1 LSRRFDRARSIA
13 LDVSPLRD
21 SVPYRALWLGQVISL
36 MGSNMRLVAVA
47 VQVFEIT
54 GSTVAVGVVGLVEV
68 VPLIVFSIVG
78 GAITDRTDRRAL
90 IFRTQLG
97 LMVTSL
103 VLAYISFGSDPSVLW
118 IYALTAIA
126 SALNAIDR
134 PARAAMTPNLV
145 APDKLAAA
153 MALRQVVFQT
163 TLILGPALGGVM
175 IASLGGAV
183 EWVYLFDGLSF
194 IAAIVALKW
203 VPSSVPRFDPDQSHL
218 QSVREGMGYVLRNP
232 LALSI
237 FGIDLIAMIFGMP
250 RAVFPEL
257 AKESF
262 GMGAEGVGL
271 LFAAPSLGALVA
283 ALTTG
288 WVSSVRRQGVAVLW
302 AVAAWGAAITLA
314 GISVFSLVLTLVFLA
329 LAGAADVVSAVFR
342 ATMLQETTPDALRGR
357 ISAVSIMV
365 VTGGPRIGD
374 FEAGLVGGIAG
385 APASIVIGGVAC
397 LLGTGAMASW
407 SPSLARYRTNSER
420 EAVSA

>member
-1 LSRRFDRARSIA
+1 
-13 LDVSPLRD
+13 
-21 SVPYRALWLGQVISL
+21 

-54 GSTVAVGVVGLVEV
+54 GSTVAVGLVGLVEV

-126 SALNAIDR
+126 SGLNAIDR
-134 PARAAMTPNLV
+134 PARAAMIPKLV

-163 TLILGPALGGVM
+163 TLIVGPALGGVM
-175 IASLGGAV
+175 IASLDGAV

-194 IAAIVALKW
+194 IAAIVVLRW
-203 VPSSVPRFDPDQSHL
+203 VPRSVPRFDPDQSHL
-218 QSVREGMGYVLRNP
+218 QSVREGMGYVLGNP

-257 AKESF
+257 AKETF
-262 GMGAEGVGL
+262 DMGPEGVGL

-302 AVAAWGAAITLA
+302 AVGAWGAAITLA
-314 GISVFSLVLTLVFLA
+314 GLSVFSLVLTLLFLA
-329 LAGAADVVSAVFR
+329 IAGAADVVSAVFR
-342 ATMLQETTPDALRGR
+342 ATMLQATTPDELRGR
-357 ISAVSIMV
+357 ISAVNLMV
-365 VTGGPRIGD
+365 VTGGPRVGD

-385 APASIVIGGVAC
+385 APASIVIGGVVS
-397 LLGTGAMASW
+397 LLGTGAMAAW
-407 SPSLARYRTNSER
+407 SPSLARYRTNNVR
-420 EAVSA
+420 EEVSA

>member
-1 LSRRFDRARSIA
+1 MSRRFGRARSIA

-21 SVPYRALWLGQVISL
+21 SVAYRALWLGQVISL
-36 MGSNMRLVAVA
+36 LGSNMRLVAVA
-47 VQVFEIT
+47 VQVFDIT
-54 GSTVAVGVVGLVEV
+54 GSTIAVGVVGLVEV
-68 VPLIVFSIVG
+68 VPLIVFSFVG
-78 GAITDRTDRRAL
+78 GAISDRSDRRAL

-126 SALNAIDR
+126 SGLNAIDR
-134 PARAAMTPNLV
+134 PARSAMTPNLV
-145 APDKLAAA
+145 PPDKLAAA

-194 IAAIVALKW
+194 IGAIVALRW
-203 VPSSVPRFDPDQSHL
+203 VPKIVPKFDPGQSHL
-218 QSVREGMGYVLRNP
+218 QSVREGMSYVFRNP

-257 AKESF
+257 AKETF
-262 GMGAEGVGL
+262 RMGAEGVGL
-271 LFAAPSLGALVA
+271 LFAAPSVGALVA

-288 WVSSVRRQGVAVLW
+288 WVSRVRRQGLAVLW
-302 AVAAWGAAITLA
+302 AVAAWGTAITLA
-314 GISVFSLVLTLVFLA
+314 GFSVFSLALTLLLLA
-329 LAGAADVVSAVFR
+329 AAGAADVVSAVFR
-342 ATMLQETTPDALRGR
+342 ATMLQSTTPDVLRGR
-357 ISAVSIMV
+357 VSAFNIMV

-385 APASIVIGGVAC
+385 APASIILGGLAC
-397 LLGTGAMASW
+397 LVGTGAMAVW
-407 SPSLARYRTNSER
+407 SPSLTRYSTDER

>member
-1 LSRRFDRARSIA
+1 
-13 LDVSPLRD
+13 
-21 SVPYRALWLGQVISL
+21 

-54 GSTVAVGVVGLVEV
+54 GSTVAVGIVGLVEV

-134 PARAAMTPNLV
+134 PARTAMIPKLV

-163 TLILGPALGGVM
+163 TLIVGPALGGVM

-194 IAAIVALKW
+194 IAAIVALRW
-203 VPSSVPRFDPDQSHL
+203 VPPSVPRFDPNQSHL

-257 AKESF
+257 AKETF

-314 GISVFSLVLTLVFLA
+314 GLSVFSLVLTLVFLA
-329 LAGAADVVSAVFR
+329 IAGAADVVSAVFR

-365 VTGGPRIGD
+365 VTGGPRVGD

-397 LLGTGAMASW
+397 LLGTGAMAAW
-407 SPSLARYRTNSER
+407 SPSLARYRTSEER
-420 EAVSA
+420 EEVSA

>member
-1 LSRRFDRARSIA
+1 
-13 LDVSPLRD
+13 
-21 SVPYRALWLGQVISL
+21 
-36 MGSNMRLVAVA
+36 MRLVAVA

-54 GSTVAVGVVGLVEV
+54 GSTVAVGIVGLVEV

-78 GAITDRTDRRAL
+78 GAMSDRSDRRAL

-97 LMVTSL
+97 LMATSL

-126 SALNAIDR
+126 SGLNAIDR
-134 PARAAMTPNLV
+134 PARTAMTPNLV
-145 APDKLAAA
+145 PPDKLAAA

-183 EWVYLFDGLSF
+183 EWVYLIDGLSF
-194 IAAIVALKW
+194 IAAIVVLRW
-203 VPSSVPRFDPDQSHL
+203 VPRSVPSFDPGQSHL
-218 QSVREGMGYVLRNP
+218 QSVREGMGYVFRNP

-257 AKESF
+257 AKETF
-262 GMGAEGVGL
+262 GMGPEGVGL
-271 LFAAPSLGALVA
+271 LFAAPSVGALVA

-288 WVSSVRRQGVAVLW
+288 WVSRVRRQGVAVLW

-314 GISVFSLVLTLVFLA
+314 GLSVFSLALTLLFLA
-329 LAGAADVVSAVFR
+329 AAGAADVVSAVFR
-342 ATMLQETTPDALRGR
+342 ATMLQTTTPDVLRGR
-357 ISAVSIMV
+357 VSAFNLMV

-385 APASIVIGGVAC
+385 APASIVVGGLVC
-397 LLGTGAMASW
+397 LVGTGAMAVW
-407 SPSLARYRTNSER
+407 SPTLARYRTDDR

>member
-1 LSRRFDRARSIA
+1 MSRRFARARSIA

-36 MGSNMRLVAVA
+36 LGSNMRLVAVA

-68 VPLIVFSIVG
+68 VPLIVFSLVG
-78 GAITDRTDRRAL
+78 GAISDRSDRRAL

-126 SALNAIDR
+126 SGLNAIDR
-134 PARAAMTPNLV
+134 PARSAMIPNLV
-145 APDKLAAA
+145 PPDKLAAA

-194 IAAIVALKW
+194 IAAIVALRW
-203 VPSSVPRFDPDQSHL
+203 VPPSVPRVDPGQSHL
-218 QSVREGMGYVLRNP
+218 QSVREGMSYVFRNP

-237 FGIDLIAMIFGMP
+237 CGIDLIAMIFGMP

-257 AKESF
+257 AKETF
-262 GMGAEGVGL
+262 RMGAEGVGL
-271 LFAAPSLGALVA
+271 LFAAPSVGALVA

-288 WVSSVRRQGVAVLW
+288 WVSRIRRQGLAVLW
-302 AVAAWGAAITLA
+302 AVAAWGTAITLA
-314 GISVFSLVLTLVFLA
+314 GLSVFSLALTLMLLA
-329 LAGAADVVSAVFR
+329 AAGAADVVSAVFR
-342 ATMLQETTPDALRGR
+342 ATMLQSTTPDVLRGR
-357 ISAVSIMV
+357 ISAFNIMV

-385 APASIVIGGVAC
+385 APASIVIGGLAC
-397 LLGTGAMASW
+397 LVGTGAMAVW
-407 SPSLARYRTNSER
+407 SPALTRYGADER

>member
-54 GSTVAVGVVGLVEV
+54 GSTVAVGIVGLVEV

-103 VLAYISFGSDPSVLW
+103 VLAYISFGSDPSVVW

-134 PARAAMTPNLV
+134 PARTAMTPNLV

-194 IAAIVALKW
+194 IAAIVALRW
-203 VPSSVPRFDPDQSHL
+203 VPPSVPRFDPNQSHL

-257 AKESF
+257 AKETF

-314 GISVFSLVLTLVFLA
+314 GLSVFSLVLTLVFLA
-329 LAGAADVVSAVFR
+329 IAGAADVVSAVFR

-365 VTGGPRIGD
+365 VTGGPRVGD

-397 LLGTGAMASW
+397 LLGTGAMAAW
-407 SPSLARYRTNSER
+407 SPSLARYRRNNER
-420 EAVSA
+420 ETVSA

>member
-1 LSRRFDRARSIA
+1 LSRRFARVRSIA

-21 SVPYRALWLGQVISL
+21 SVAYRALWLGQVISL

-54 GSTVAVGVVGLVEV
+54 GSTLAVGLVGLVEV
-68 VPLIVFSIVG
+68 VPLIVFSIAG
-78 GAITDRTDRRAL
+78 GAIADRADRRAL

-134 PARAAMTPNLV
+134 PARAAMIPKLV

-163 TLILGPALGGVM
+163 TLIVGPALGGVM
-175 IASLGGAV
+175 IASLDGAV

-194 IAAIVALKW
+194 IAAIVVLRW
-203 VPSSVPRFDPDQSHL
+203 VPRSVPRFDPDQSHL

-237 FGIDLIAMIFGMP
+237 FGIDLVAMIFGMP

-257 AKESF
+257 AKETF
-262 GMGAEGVGL
+262 DMGPEGVGL
-271 LFAAPSLGALVA
+271 LFAAPSVGALVA

-302 AVAAWGAAITLA
+302 AVGAWGAAITLA
-314 GISVFSLVLTLVFLA
+314 GLSVFSLVLTLLFLA
-329 LAGAADVVSAVFR
+329 IAGAADVVSAVFR
-342 ATMLQETTPDALRGR
+342 ATMLQETTPDELRGR
-357 ISAVSIMV
+357 ISAVNLMV
-365 VTGGPRIGD
+365 VTGGPRVGD

-385 APASIVIGGVAC
+385 APASIVIGGIAC
-397 LLGTGAMASW
+397 LVGTGAMAAW
-407 SPSLARYRTNSER
+407 SPTLSRYRTNKVHE
-420 EAVSA
+420 EVSA

>member
-1 LSRRFDRARSIA
+1 
-13 LDVSPLRD
+13 
-21 SVPYRALWLGQVISL
+21 
-36 MGSNMRLVAVA
+36 MRLVAVA

-54 GSTVAVGVVGLVEV
+54 GSTIAVGIVGLVEV

-78 GAITDRTDRRAL
+78 GAMSDRSDRRAL

-97 LMVTSL
+97 LMATSL

-126 SALNAIDR
+126 SGLNAIDR
-134 PARAAMTPNLV
+134 PARTAMTPNLV
-145 APDKLAAA
+145 PPDKLAAA

-163 TLILGPALGGVM
+163 TLILGPALGGIM

-194 IAAIVALKW
+194 IAAIVVLRW
-203 VPSSVPRFDPDQSHL
+203 IPPSVPSIDPGQSHL
-218 QSVREGMGYVLRNP
+218 QSVREGMGYVFRNP

-257 AKESF
+257 AKETF
-262 GMGAEGVGL
+262 GMGPEGVGL
-271 LFAAPSLGALVA
+271 LFAAPSVGALVA

-288 WVSSVRRQGVAVLW
+288 WVSRVRRQGVAVLW
-302 AVAAWGAAITLA
+302 AVAAWGTAITLA
-314 GISVFSLVLTLVFLA
+314 GLSVFSLALTLLLLA
-329 LAGAADVVSAVFR
+329 AAGAADVVSAVFR
-342 ATMLQETTPDALRGR
+342 STMLQTTTPDVLRGR
-357 ISAVSIMV
+357 VSAFNLMV

-385 APASIVIGGVAC
+385 APASIVVGGLVC
-397 LLGTGAMASW
+397 LVGTGAMAVW
-407 SPSLARYRTNSER
+407 SPSLARYRADER
-420 EAVSA
+420 AAVSA

>member
-1 LSRRFDRARSIA
+1 LSQRFDRARSIA

-54 GSTVAVGVVGLVEV
+54 GSTVAVGIVGLVEV

-103 VLAYISFGSDPSVLW
+103 VLAYISFGSDPSVVW

-134 PARAAMTPNLV
+134 PARTAMTPNLV

-194 IAAIVALKW
+194 IAAIVALRW
-203 VPSSVPRFDPDQSHL
+203 VPPSVPRFDPNQSHL

-257 AKESF
+257 AKETF

-314 GISVFSLVLTLVFLA
+314 GLSVFSLVLTLVFLA
-329 LAGAADVVSAVFR
+329 IAGAADVVSAVFR

-365 VTGGPRIGD
+365 VTGGPRVGD

-397 LLGTGAMASW
+397 LLGTGAMAAW
-407 SPSLARYRTNSER
+407 SPSLARYRTNEER

>member
-1 LSRRFDRARSIA
+1 
-13 LDVSPLRD
+13 
-21 SVPYRALWLGQVISL
+21 
-36 MGSNMRLVAVA
+36 

-78 GAITDRTDRRAL
+78 GAITDRMDRRAL

-203 VPSSVPRFDPDQSHL
+203 VPPSVPRFDPDQSHL

-314 GISVFSLVLTLVFLA
+314 GLSVFSLVLTLVFLA

-397 LLGTGAMASW
+397 LLGTGAMAAW

>member
-1 LSRRFDRARSIA
+1 
-13 LDVSPLRD
+13 
-21 SVPYRALWLGQVISL
+21 
-36 MGSNMRLVAVA
+36 MRLVAVA
-47 VQVFEIT
+47 VQVFDIT

-68 VPLIVFSIVG
+68 VPLIVFSFVG
-78 GAITDRTDRRAL
+78 GAISDRSDRRAV

-103 VLAYISFGSDPSVLW
+103 VLAYITFTSEPSVLW

-126 SALNAIDR
+126 SGLNAIDR
-134 PARAAMTPNLV
+134 PAQTAMTPSLLP
-145 APDKLAAA
+145 PDKLAAA

-194 IAAIVALKW
+194 IAAIVALRW
-203 VPSSVPRFDPDQSHL
+203 VPRSVPEFDPGQNHL

-257 AKESF
+257 AKETF
-262 GMGAEGVGL
+262 RMGPEGVGL
-271 LFAAPSLGALVA
+271 LFAAPSVGALAA

-288 WVSSVRRQGVAVLW
+288 WVSRIRRQGVAVLW
-302 AVAAWGAAITLA
+302 TVAAWGTAITLA
-314 GISVFSLVLTLVFLA
+314 GFSVFSLVLTLGLLA
-329 LAGAADVVSAVFR
+329 AAGAADVVSAVFR
-342 ATMLQETTPDALRGR
+342 ATMLQSTTPDALRGR
-357 ISAVSIMV
+357 ISAFNLMV

-385 APASIVIGGVAC
+385 APASIVIGGLAC
-397 LLGTGAMASW
+397 LVGTGAMAVW
-407 SPSLARYRTNSER
+407 SPSLTRYSTDER
-420 EAVSA
+420 ESVSA

>member
-1 LSRRFDRARSIA
+1 LSRRFGRARSIA
-13 LDVSPLRD
+13 LDISPLRD
-21 SVPYRALWLGQVISL
+21 SVPYRALWVGQVISHL
-36 MGSNMRLVAVA
+36 GSNMRLVAVA

-54 GSTVAVGVVGLVEV
+54 GSTVAVGIVGLVEV

-78 GAITDRTDRRAL
+78 GAMSDRSDRRAL

-97 LMVTSL
+97 LMATSL

-126 SALNAIDR
+126 SGLNAIDR
-134 PARAAMTPNLV
+134 PARTAMTPNLV
-145 APDKLAAA
+145 PPDKLAAA

-194 IAAIVALKW
+194 IAAIVVLRW
-203 VPSSVPRFDPDQSHL
+203 VPRSVPSFDPGQSHL
-218 QSVREGMGYVLRNP
+218 QSVREGMGFVFRNP

-257 AKESF
+257 AKETF
-262 GMGAEGVGL
+262 GMGPEGVGL
-271 LFAAPSLGALVA
+271 LFAAPSVGALVA

-302 AVAAWGAAITLA
+302 AVAAWGTAITLA
-314 GISVFSLVLTLVFLA
+314 GLSVFSLALTLLFLA
-329 LAGAADVVSAVFR
+329 AAGAADVVSAVFR
-342 ATMLQETTPDALRGR
+342 ATMLQTTTPDVLRGR
-357 ISAVSIMV
+357 VSAFNLMV

-385 APASIVIGGVAC
+385 APASIVVGGLVC
-397 LLGTGAMASW
+397 LVGTCAMAVW
-407 SPSLARYRTNSER
+407 SPTLARYRTVDR

>member
-1 LSRRFDRARSIA
+1 
-13 LDVSPLRD
+13 
-21 SVPYRALWLGQVISL
+21 
-36 MGSNMRLVAVA
+36 MRLVAVA

-54 GSTVAVGVVGLVEV
+54 GSTIAVGIVGLVEV

-78 GAITDRTDRRAL
+78 GAMSDRSDRRAL

-97 LMVTSL
+97 LMATSL

-126 SALNAIDR
+126 SGLNAIDR
-134 PARAAMTPNLV
+134 PARTAMTPNLV
-145 APDKLAAA
+145 PPDKLAAA

-194 IAAIVALKW
+194 IAAIVVLRW
-203 VPSSVPRFDPDQSHL
+203 VPPSVPSFDPGQSHL
-218 QSVREGMGYVLRNP
+218 QSVREGMGYVFRNP

-257 AKESF
+257 AKETF
-262 GMGAEGVGL
+262 GMGPEGVGL
-271 LFAAPSLGALVA
+271 LFAAPSVGALVA

-302 AVAAWGAAITLA
+302 AVAAWGTAITLA
-314 GISVFSLVLTLVFLA
+314 GLSVFSLALTLLFLA
-329 LAGAADVVSAVFR
+329 AAGAADVVSAVFR
-342 ATMLQETTPDALRGR
+342 ATMLQTTTPDVLRGR
-357 ISAVSIMV
+357 VSAFNLMV

-385 APASIVIGGVAC
+385 APASIVVGGLVC
-397 LLGTGAMASW
+397 LVGTGAMAVW
-407 SPSLARYRTNSER
+407 SPTLARYRTDQR

>member
-1 LSRRFDRARSIA
+1 
-13 LDVSPLRD
+13 
-21 SVPYRALWLGQVISL
+21 
-36 MGSNMRLVAVA
+36 MRLVAVA

-54 GSTVAVGVVGLVEV
+54 GSTIAVGIVGLVEV

-78 GAITDRTDRRAL
+78 GAMSDRSDRRAL

-97 LMVTSL
+97 LMATSL

-126 SALNAIDR
+126 SGLNAIDR
-134 PARAAMTPNLV
+134 PARTAMTPNLV
-145 APDKLAAA
+145 PPDKLAAA

-183 EWVYLFDGLSF
+183 EWVYLFDALSF
-194 IAAIVALKW
+194 IAAIVVLRW
-203 VPSSVPRFDPDQSHL
+203 VPPSVPRFDPGQSHL
-218 QSVREGMGYVLRNP
+218 QSVREGMGYVFRNP

-257 AKESF
+257 AKETF
-262 GMGAEGVGL
+262 GMGPEGVGL
-271 LFAAPSLGALVA
+271 LFAAPSVGALVA

-302 AVAAWGAAITLA
+302 AVAAWGTAITLA
-314 GISVFSLVLTLVFLA
+314 GLSVFSLALTLLFLA
-329 LAGAADVVSAVFR
+329 AAGAADVVSAVFR
-342 ATMLQETTPDALRGR
+342 ATMLQTTTPDVLRGR
-357 ISAVSIMV
+357 VSAFNLMV

-385 APASIVIGGVAC
+385 APASIVVGGLVC
-397 LLGTGAMASW
+397 LVGTGAMAVW
-407 SPSLARYRTNSER
+407 SPTLARYRTDQR

>member
-1 LSRRFDRARSIA
+1 
-13 LDVSPLRD
+13 
-21 SVPYRALWLGQVISL
+21 

-54 GSTVAVGVVGLVEV
+54 GSTLAVGLVGLVEV
-68 VPLIVFSIVG
+68 VPLIVFSIAG
-78 GAITDRTDRRAL
+78 GAIADRADRRVL

-134 PARAAMTPNLV
+134 PARAAMIPKLV

-163 TLILGPALGGVM
+163 TLIVGPALGGVM
-175 IASLGGAV
+175 IASLDGAV

-194 IAAIVALKW
+194 IAAIVALRW
-203 VPSSVPRFDPDQSHL
+203 VPRSVPRFDPDQSHL

-237 FGIDLIAMIFGMP
+237 FGIDLVAMIFGMP

-257 AKESF
+257 AKETLD
-262 GMGAEGVGL
+262 MGPEGVGL

-302 AVAAWGAAITLA
+302 AVGAWGAAITLA
-314 GISVFSLVLTLVFLA
+314 GLSVFSLVLTLLFLA
-329 LAGAADVVSAVFR
+329 IAGAADVVSAVFR
-342 ATMLQETTPDALRGR
+342 ATMLQETTPDELRGR
-357 ISAVSIMV
+357 ISAVHLMV
-365 VTGGPRIGD
+365 VTGGPRVGD
-374 FEAGLVGGIAG
+374 FEAGLVGGLAG

-397 LLGTGAMASW
+397 LVGTGAMAAW
-407 SPSLARYRTNSER
+407 SPSLSRYRTNKAR
-420 EAVSA
+420 EEVSA

>member
-1 LSRRFDRARSIA
+1 LTRRFGRVRSIA

-21 SVPYRALWLGQVISL
+21 SVAYRALWLGQVISL
-36 MGSNMRLVAVA
+36 LGSNMRLVAVA
-47 VQVFEIT
+47 VQVFDIT

-78 GAITDRTDRRAL
+78 GAIPDRMDRRAL

-103 VLAYISFGSDPSVLW
+103 TLAYISFGSDPSVLW

-126 SALNAIDR
+126 SGLNAIDR
-134 PARAAMTPNLV
+134 PARAAMTPKLV

-163 TLILGPALGGVM
+163 TLIVGPALGGVM

-194 IAAIVALKW
+194 VAAIVALKW
-203 VPSSVPRFDPDQSHL
+203 VPPSVPRFDPDQSHL

-257 AKESF
+257 AKETF
-262 GMGAEGVGL
+262 GMGPEGVGI
-271 LFAAPSLGALVA
+271 LFAAPSVGALVA

-302 AVAAWGAAITLA
+302 AVAGWGAAITLA
-314 GISVFSLVLTLVFLA
+314 GFSVFSLGLTLLFLA
-329 LAGAADVVSAVFR
+329 MAGAADVVSAVFR

-357 ISAVSIMV
+357 ISALNIMV
-365 VTGGPRIGD
+365 VTGGPRVGD

-385 APASIVIGGVAC
+385 APASIVIGGIAC
-397 LLGTGAMASW
+397 LVGTGAMAAW
-407 SPSLARYRTNSER
+407 SPSLSRYRTNKKYE
-420 EAVSA
+420 EVSA

>member
-1 LSRRFDRARSIA
+1 LSRRLDRARSIA
-13 LDVSPLRD
+13 LDISPLRD

-54 GSTVAVGVVGLVEV
+54 GSTVAVGLVGLVEV

-103 VLAYISFGSDPSVLW
+103 TLAFISFGSDPSVLW

-134 PARAAMTPNLV
+134 PARTAMTPNLV

-194 IAAIVALKW
+194 IAAMVALRW
-203 VPSSVPRFDPDQSHL
+203 VPRSVPRFDPDQSHL

-257 AKESF
+257 AKETF
-262 GMGAEGVGL
+262 GMGPEGVGL

-302 AVAAWGAAITLA
+302 AVAVWGAAITLA
-314 GISVFSLVLTLVFLA
+314 GLSVFSLVLTLLFLA
-329 LAGAADVVSAVFR
+329 IAGAADVVSAVFR
-342 ATMLQETTPDALRGR
+342 ATMLQATTPDALRGR

-365 VTGGPRIGD
+365 VTGGPRVGD

-385 APASIVIGGVAC
+385 APASIVIGGVVS
-397 LLGTGAMASW
+397 LLGTGAMAAW
-407 SPSLARYRTNSER
+407 SPSLARYRTNNER
-420 EAVSA
+420 EEVSA

>member
-1 LSRRFDRARSIA
+1 
-13 LDVSPLRD
+13 V
-21 SVPYRALWLGQVISL
+21 GQVISHL
-36 MGSNMRLVAVA
+36 GSNMRLVAVA

-54 GSTVAVGVVGLVEV
+54 GSTVAVGIVGLVEV

-78 GAITDRTDRRAL
+78 GAMSDRSDRRAL

-97 LMVTSL
+97 LMATSL

-126 SALNAIDR
+126 SGLNAIDR
-134 PARAAMTPNLV
+134 PARTAMTPNLV
-145 APDKLAAA
+145 PPDKLAAA

-194 IAAIVALKW
+194 IAAIVVLRW
-203 VPSSVPRFDPDQSHL
+203 VPRSVPSFDPGQSHL
-218 QSVREGMGYVLRNP
+218 QSVREGMGFVFRNP

-257 AKESF
+257 AKETF
-262 GMGAEGVGL
+262 GMGPEGVGL
-271 LFAAPSLGALVA
+271 LFAAPSVGALVA

-302 AVAAWGAAITLA
+302 AVAAWGTAITLA
-314 GISVFSLVLTLVFLA
+314 GLSVFSLALTLLFLA
-329 LAGAADVVSAVFR
+329 AAGAADVVSAVFR
-342 ATMLQETTPDALRGR
+342 ATMLQTTTPDVLRGR
-357 ISAVSIMV
+357 VSAFNLMV

-385 APASIVIGGVAC
+385 APASIVVGGLVC
-397 LLGTGAMASW
+397 LVGTCAMAVW
-407 SPSLARYRTNSER
+407 SPTLARYRTVDR

>member
-1 LSRRFDRARSIA
+1 LSRRFARVRSIA

-21 SVPYRALWLGQVISL
+21 SVAYRALWLGQVISL

-54 GSTVAVGVVGLVEV
+54 GSTLAVGLVGLVEV
-68 VPLIVFSIVG
+68 VPLIVFSIAG
-78 GAITDRTDRRAL
+78 GAIADRTDRRAL

-103 VLAYISFGSDPSVLW
+103 VLAYISFGSEPSVLW

-134 PARAAMTPNLV
+134 PARAAMIPKLV

-163 TLILGPALGGVM
+163 TLIVGPALGGIM
-175 IASLGGAV
+175 IASLDGAV

-194 IAAIVALKW
+194 IAAIVALRW
-203 VPSSVPRFDPDQSHL
+203 VPRSVPRFDPDQSHL
-218 QSVREGMGYVLRNP
+218 QSVREGMGYVLHNP

-237 FGIDLIAMIFGMP
+237 FGIDLVAMIFGMP

-257 AKESF
+257 ASETF
-262 GMGAEGVGL
+262 DMGPEGVGL

-302 AVAAWGAAITLA
+302 AVGAWGAAITLA
-314 GISVFSLVLTLVFLA
+314 GFSVFSLVLTLLFLA
-329 LAGAADVVSAVFR
+329 IAGAADVVSAVFR
-342 ATMLQETTPDALRGR
+342 ATMLQETTPDELRGR
-357 ISAVSIMV
+357 ISAVNLMV
-365 VTGGPRIGD
+365 VTGGPRVGD

-385 APASIVIGGVAC
+385 APASIVIGGIAC
-397 LLGTGAMASW
+397 LLGTGAMAAS
-407 SPSLARYRTNSER
+407 SPALARYRTNKER
-420 EAVSA
+420 EGISA

>member
-1 LSRRFDRARSIA
+1 
-13 LDVSPLRD
+13 V
-21 SVPYRALWLGQVISL
+21 GQVISHL
-36 MGSNMRLVAVA
+36 GSNMRLVAVA

-54 GSTVAVGVVGLVEV
+54 GSTVAVGLVGLVEV
-68 VPLIVFSIVG
+68 VPLIVFSILG
-78 GAITDRTDRRAL
+78 GAMSDRSDRRAL

-97 LMVTSL
+97 LMATSL

-126 SALNAIDR
+126 SGLNAIDR
-134 PARAAMTPNLV
+134 PARTAMTPNLV
-145 APDKLAAA
+145 PPDKLAAA

-194 IAAIVALKW
+194 IAAIVVLRW
-203 VPSSVPRFDPDQSHL
+203 VPPSVPSIDPGQSHL
-218 QSVREGMGYVLRNP
+218 QSVREGMGYVFRNP

-257 AKESF
+257 AKETF
-262 GMGAEGVGL
+262 GMGPEGVGL
-271 LFAAPSLGALVA
+271 LFAAPSVGALVA

-302 AVAAWGAAITLA
+302 AVAAWGMAITLA
-314 GISVFSLVLTLVFLA
+314 GLSVFSLALTLLFLA
-329 LAGAADVVSAVFR
+329 AAGAADVVSAVFR
-342 ATMLQETTPDALRGR
+342 ATMLQTTTPDVLRGR
-357 ISAVSIMV
+357 VSAFNLMV

-385 APASIVIGGVAC
+385 APASIVVGGLVC
-397 LLGTGAMASW
+397 LVGTGAMAVW
-407 SPSLARYRTNSER
+407 SPTLARYRTEER

>member
-1 LSRRFDRARSIA
+1 
-13 LDVSPLRD
+13 
-21 SVPYRALWLGQVISL
+21 
-36 MGSNMRLVAVA
+36 MRLVAVA

-54 GSTVAVGVVGLVEV
+54 GSTIAVGIVGLVEV

-78 GAITDRTDRRAL
+78 GAMSDRSDRRAL

-97 LMVTSL
+97 LMATSL

-126 SALNAIDR
+126 SGLNAIDR
-134 PARAAMTPNLV
+134 PARTAMTPNLV
-145 APDKLAAA
+145 PPDKLAAA

-194 IAAIVALKW
+194 IAAIVVLRW
-203 VPSSVPRFDPDQSHL
+203 VPPSVPSFDPGQSHL
-218 QSVREGMGYVLRNP
+218 QSVREGMGYVVRNP

-257 AKESF
+257 AKVTF
-262 GMGAEGVGL
+262 GMGPEGVGL
-271 LFAAPSLGALVA
+271 LFAAPSVGALVA

-302 AVAAWGAAITLA
+302 AVAAWGTAITLA
-314 GISVFSLVLTLVFLA
+314 GLSVFSLALTLLFLA
-329 LAGAADVVSAVFR
+329 AAGAADVVSAVFR
-342 ATMLQETTPDALRGR
+342 STMLQTTTPDVLRGR
-357 ISAVSIMV
+357 VSAFNLMV

-385 APASIVIGGVAC
+385 APASIVVGGLVC
-397 LLGTGAMASW
+397 LVGTGAMAVW
-407 SPSLARYRTNSER
+407 SPTLARYRTDQR

>member
-1 LSRRFDRARSIA
+1 LSRRFGRARSIA

-21 SVPYRALWLGQVISL
+21 SVGYRALWLGQVISL

-47 VQVFEIT
+47 VQVFDIT
-54 GSTVAVGVVGLVEV
+54 GSTLAVGVVGLVEV

-78 GAITDRTDRRAL
+78 GAITDRMDRRAL

-163 TLILGPALGGVM
+163 TLIVGPALGGVM

-194 IAAIVALKW
+194 IAAIVALRW
-203 VPSSVPRFDPDQSHL
+203 VPPSVPRFDPDQSHL
-218 QSVREGMGYVLRNP
+218 QSVREGMSYVLRNP

-257 AKESF
+257 AKETF
-262 GMGAEGVGL
+262 GMGPEGVGL
-271 LFAAPSLGALVA
+271 LFAAPSVGALVA

-302 AVAAWGAAITLA
+302 AVAVWGAAITLA
-314 GISVFSLVLTLVFLA
+314 GLSVFSLVLTLLFLA
-329 LAGAADVVSAVFR
+329 IAGAADVVSAVFR
-342 ATMLQETTPDALRGR
+342 ATMLQTTTPDALRGR
-357 ISAVSIMV
+357 ISAVNIMV
-365 VTGGPRIGD
+365 VTGGPRVGD
-374 FEAGLVGGIAG
+374 FEAGVVGGIAG
-385 APASIVIGGVAC
+385 APASIVVGGIAC
-397 LLGTGAMASW
+397 LLGTGVMAVW
-407 SPSLARYRTNSER
+407 SPSLARYRTNNEH
-420 EAVSA
+420 EEFSA